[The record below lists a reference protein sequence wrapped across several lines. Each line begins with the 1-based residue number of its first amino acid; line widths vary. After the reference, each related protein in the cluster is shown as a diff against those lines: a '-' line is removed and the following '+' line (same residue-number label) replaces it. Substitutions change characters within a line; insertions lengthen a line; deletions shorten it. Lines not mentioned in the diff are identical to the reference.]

1 MKDFLTE
8 VEISKIEQFC
18 ADEAMF
24 DAVKKVILSPLY
36 TDGTMTKGQKPKIT
50 NQAFNLISQAYQK
63 DEDIS
68 NEVLG
73 QGLRG
78 LFEGVNAL
86 EQGFAYLKLIKT
98 KAKEIE
104 SPYNTAI

>member
-1 MKDFLTE
+1 MKDYLTE
-8 VEISKIEQFC
+8 VEINKIEQFC
-18 ADEAMF
+18 GDEAMF
-24 DAVKKVILSPLY
+24 EAVKKVLLSPFYL
-36 TDGTMTKGQKPKIT
+36 DGTIQKGEKTKIR

-86 EQGFAYLKLIKT
+86 EQGFGYLKLIKSVE
-98 KAKEIE
+98 KPVE
-104 SPYNTAI
+104 SPYNDAI